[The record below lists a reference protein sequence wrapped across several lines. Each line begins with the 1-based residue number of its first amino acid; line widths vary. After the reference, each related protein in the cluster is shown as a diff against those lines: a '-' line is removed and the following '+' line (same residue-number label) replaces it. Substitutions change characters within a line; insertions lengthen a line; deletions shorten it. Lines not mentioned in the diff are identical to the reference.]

1 MKAYTTEII
10 VATLGMLTTAIA
22 WFLGGRQKATNEKT
36 DSITVGVDRIVETS
50 NRMIER
56 FERLLDEESKRLT
69 TEKEHREMC
78 EVSLR
83 EHKIL
88 IDGLNDKV
96 KKLETQMRKL

>member
-1 MKAYTTEII
+1 MSELAILLVGT
-10 VATLGMLTTAIA
+10 LTTATA

-56 FERLLDEESKRLT
+56 FERLLDDESKRLEI
-69 TEKEHREMC
+69 EKEHREMC

-88 IDGLNDKV
+88 IDVLNDKV